1 MYSFVNDLPEDGLY
15 EPKHIGEASQN
26 KIYLWL
32 HVQFFLLNTA
42 KNSSIFYLSDLNW
55 TLFEKQILVYIL
67 CIYLTT
73 LWVSECV

>member
-42 KNSSIFYLSDLNW
+42 KNSCIFYLSELN
-55 TLFEKQILVYIL
+55 
-67 CIYLTT
+67 
-73 LWVSECV
+73 